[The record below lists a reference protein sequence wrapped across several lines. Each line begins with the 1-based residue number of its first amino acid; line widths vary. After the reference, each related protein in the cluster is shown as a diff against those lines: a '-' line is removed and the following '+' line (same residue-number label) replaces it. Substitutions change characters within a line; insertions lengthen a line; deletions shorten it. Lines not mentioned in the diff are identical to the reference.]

1 MTVDVFRFKRSFL
14 WVFLLAVAMI
24 FACGSDLRAEE
35 AKVLN
40 LEQLI
45 QMAMQTSPE
54 LKEAEQEI
62 VAAESDLAQA
72 KAGQWAQMDV
82 TAIAGPAQDADL
94 PTVIVDQNLGGGIL
108 RGHLEDNDSDD
119 VGVFGRLDLVIAQ
132 PLYTFG
138 KISNRQQA
146 AKRGFEA
153 QRIAKEKTRG
163 DVILKVKE
171 LYYAYIVS
179 QQGQAA
185 AADANDF
192 VRDARQRIQRLLKV
206 GSKNVEEADLYRLEA
221 FEAEIQSFKAKA
233 DSGSR
238 LAYVALKKAVGI
250 PPHENFKLDVRE
262 LPKDSRTLAA
272 QEEYMQKAL
281 DTRPELDQLKKGI
294 QAKAA
299 LAEATKADLY
309 PSFFLAGIGSFAG
322 APGRER
328 MPISY
333 FDDDFNHAYM
343 GVVLGSEW
351 HFDLGIGAGKLKKA
365 RAEHQKLVHTK
376 EFAEQNIPLEVAKNY
391 QDVIEAHAAY
401 TAYEKGAVAARK
413 WIVSSF
419 SNFDFGVGTAKD
431 MFDAIDRYGKNQGEY
446 LKALYEYNV
455 SLARL
460 SHSVAEYRSGNP

>member
-1 MTVDVFRFKRSFL
+1 MTVDIFSFKRSFP
-14 WVFLLAVAMI
+14 WVFLLSAAMI
-24 FACGSDLRAEE
+24 LITGSSLLAEE
-35 AKVLN
+35 ARVLN

-45 QMAMQTSPE
+45 QMALETSPE

-82 TAIAGPAQDADL
+82 IGMTGPAEDADL
-94 PTVIVDQNLGGGIL
+94 PTVIVDQDLGGGLL
-108 RGHLEDNDSDD
+108 RGRLEDNDSDD
-119 VGVFGRLDLVIAQ
+119 IGIFGRLDLVIAQ

-146 AKRGFEA
+146 ARQGLEA

-163 DVILKVKE
+163 DVVLKVKE

-179 QQGQAA
+179 RQGQEA
-185 AADANDF
+185 AADADGF
-192 VRDARQRIQRLLKV
+192 VRDAKQRIQRLLKV
-206 GSKNVEEADLYRLEA
+206 GSKNVEETDLYRLEA
-221 FEAEIQSFKAKA
+221 FEAEVRSFKAKA
-233 DSGSR
+233 DSGAR
-238 LAYVALKKAVGI
+238 LSYVALKRAVGI
-250 PPHENFKLDVRE
+250 SPNQEFRVDVKE
-262 LPKDSRTLAA
+262 LPRDTRTLGT
-272 QEEYMQKAL
+272 QEEYMQRAL

-294 QAKAA
+294 EAKRA
-299 LAEATKADLY
+299 LAEAAKADLY